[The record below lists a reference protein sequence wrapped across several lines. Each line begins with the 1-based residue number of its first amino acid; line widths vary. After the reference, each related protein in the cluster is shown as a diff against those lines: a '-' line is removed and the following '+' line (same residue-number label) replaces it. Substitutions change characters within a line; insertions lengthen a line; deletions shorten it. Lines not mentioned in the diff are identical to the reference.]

1 VNKPDRHLAFKGKE
15 CRFSTPNA
23 TNLKVKGKVTADQVA
38 LLVEVVRR
46 RAPAE
51 REVLDGIMAASKNN
65 QALSQARR

>member
-1 VNKPDRHLAFKGKE
+1 MQ
-15 CRFSTPNA
+15 
-23 TNLKVKGKVTADQVA
+23 NLYCERADQVA